1 MYFKWLNIIHI
12 IVLGALLYS
21 QIKDK
26 GNWSSERLR
35 SLAQLSASKRQRR
48 IQANLTQPQLTDGF
62 NGNLREINF
71 LQVIVSIFFGRQ
83 EDFVLKQRF
92 PSASLRHLLWRMGP
106 SNH

>member
-21 QIKDK
+21 QIMDKETGAEKDLDH
-26 GNWSSERLR
+26 WP
-35 SLAQLSASKRQRR
+35 QLSQPQRGSAR

-71 LQVIVSIFFGRQ
+71 P
-83 EDFVLKQRF
+83 
-92 PSASLRHLLWRMGP
+92 PSDSLHLLAGRKILF
-106 SNH
+106 